1 MIILM
6 VAKFRKNKRSFGGNW
21 FFPVFLSVLL
31 LVIIG
36 FLAVSNFKIIQKRS
50 ELNEQE
56 EYLRE
61 QLRIL
66 EERND
71 LLQAQASDSAD
82 EDYLETEARERFNLK
97 KPGESVVT
105 ILPPEGE
112 EIPKTERQWWNPFT
126 W

>member
-1 MIILM
+1 M
-6 VAKFRKNKRSFGGNW
+6 VAKFRKNKRSFGGSW
-21 FFPVFLSVLL
+21 FFPVFLAALL

-71 LLQAQASDSAD
+71 LLQAQVSDSAD
-82 EDYLETEARERFNLK
+82 EDYLETEARERFNLR

-112 EIPKTERQWWNPFT
+112 ENPETERQWWNPFT

>member
-1 MIILM
+1 M
-6 VAKFRKNKRSFGGNW
+6 VAKFRKNKRSFGGSW
-21 FFPVFLSVLL
+21 FFPVFLAALL

-71 LLQAQASDSAD
+71 LLQAQVSDSAD
-82 EDYLETEARERFNLK
+82 EDYLETEARERFNLR

-112 EIPKTERQWWNPFT
+112 DIPETERQWWNPFT